1 MADYRDIGALQ
12 SGGRDIGALQRA
24 TLVELS
30 GTDSNAPVDTA
41 SLALTISL
49 SGTDSNTPVDTA
61 NLTATQPFRAETL
74 GLASGLRD
82 FRTWAGSSD
91 RQPIAL
97 LHVRPVRIISRWSLS
112 SGAVY
117 VAPVEYSYAG
127 SARDVVSVA
136 SLDETLRRVETLA
149 QCLATE
155 GTYFYDIDAA
165 SASARWDDGVS
176 QWDDGVRWDQFRGL
190 YVHLT
195 DDASPKNTTVLASFG
210 VWFSTRSRID
220 GRPINVPTL
229 GDDALAR
236 VAIAAPFAWTT
247 SSNITGWDESA
258 LVSTTL
264 AQDTAEYR
272 GQAESAKLTISGLTT
287 RARVSLALGGECVAG
302 ARYRFSGSYRASVGT
317 DDHIYPA
324 ILVYD
329 LTSAAAFLENGRD
342 LAGANMLQLK
352 RAAGEW
358 RRFTFDFLV
367 PASASVQVSFGAV
380 SATGAAGSGEIWF
393 EDIRLQPV
401 FRYESPEPRLLSS
414 SVPEVQQATTDHL
427 FGGKTIG
434 IGETTFAN
442 ADGDPEEAFYTLSLV
457 GGEQRLYIGG
467 AFRNGQLLPFDN
479 FRQSFA
485 GIARRVTATDEEFA
499 CDLEDV
505 RTFYHLSVPLRVF
518 SVIDFETM
526 DPSISGVSRPL
537 LFGSKTNITPRRY
550 ATSPTTGYGS
560 YEVCDVTDAPN
571 GIAGISAVYAYA
583 SEQDARDLNTA
594 RRMLLVSGTDYT
606 PSIATGRLT
615 ITEDVRFIEVGA
627 NNRFL
632 DFSDGVT
639 RQAAVAAGLYTP
651 RTLAV
656 ALEVAMNAVSSG
668 ITVTYSNTSWRWVIT
683 KASGTLSLLAKTGA
697 AADAG
702 LWKDLGFGR
711 DADLSGALQYV
722 GPEALFK
729 GAGTHVIRVDASGIR
744 DDASGTYTGTPNAV
758 IQLGPDLVRFLWVR
772 ILGLPASRIDNASFT
787 AARTTAPY
795 ALAAWIGEPIS
806 TQEIFETIEAS
817 CMADI
822 VIDGAGVIRFTPY
835 TRATGTVQSLKDS
848 DIWDWSMTQDTDDV
862 YAELRV
868 LHSQDPSLGTWAS
881 RYESAAAAAMQYARP
896 DTREIKTWLAS
907 SVDAQNVAT
916 MTSRWS
922 SSARRVATFRCSG
935 SLLEERVGS
944 KVRITR
950 GRALSPDG
958 ALSARVFRITAL
970 GYDLNGDCTVSA
982 IDDDDE

>member
-1 MADYRDIGALQ
+1 MP
-12 SGGRDIGALQRA
+12 
-24 TLVELS
+24 
-30 GTDSNAPVDTA
+30 AP
-41 SLALTISL
+41 I
-49 SGTDSNTPVDTA
+49 
-61 NLTATQPFRAETL
+61 FRAETL

-176 QWDDGVRWDQFRGL
+176 QWDDGVLRWDQFRGL

-210 VWFSTRSRID
+210 VWFSTRSRVA

-229 GDDALAR
+229 GDDVLAR

-258 LVSTTL
+258 LVATTL
-264 AQDTAEYR
+264 AQDTTEYR
-272 GQAESAKLTISGLTT
+272 WQAESAKLTIAGLTGT
-287 RARVSLALGGECVAG
+287 SLVTVALGGECVAG
-302 ARYRFSGSYRASVGT
+302 ARYRLSGSYRADDT

-324 ILVYD
+324 VRVYD
-329 LTSAAAFLENGRD
+329 LTGSAAFTENGRD
-342 LAGANMLQLK
+342 LTGSAALRL
-352 RAAGEW
+352 RRTAGEW

-367 PASASVQVSFGAV
+367 PPSAAIQLAFGAL
-380 SATGAAGSGEIWF
+380 SSTGAAGSGEVWF

-414 SVPEVQQATTDHL
+414 SVPEVQQATSDHI
-427 FGGKTIG
+427 FGGKVIG
-434 IGETTFAN
+434 AARTTFTN
-442 ADGDPEEAFYTLSLV
+442 ADGDPEDTFFTLSV
-457 GGEQRLYIGG
+457 IGGEQRLYSGG
-467 AFRNGQLLPFDN
+467 AFRDGQMVPFDN

-560 YEVCDVTDAPN
+560 YEVCDVTEAPN
-571 GIAGISAVYAYA
+571 GIAAISAVYAYA

-615 ITEDVRFIEVGA
+615 ITEDVRFIEIGA

-656 ALEVAMNAVSSG
+656 ALQAAMNAVSSG
-668 ITVTYSNTSWRWVIT
+668 ITVTYSNTSWRWVIE

-729 GAGTHVIRVDASGIR
+729 GTGTHVIRVDASGIR

-772 ILGLPASRIDNASFT
+772 ILGLPASRIDNASFA
-787 AARTTAPY
+787 AARATAPY

-835 TRATGTVQSLKDS
+835 TRATGTVQTLKDS
-848 DIWDWSMTQDTDDV
+848 DIWDWSMTQDTDHV
-862 YAELRV
+862 YAGLRV
-868 LHSQDPSLGTWAS
+868 LHSKDPSLGTFYS
-881 RYESAAAAAMQYARP
+881 REDSNAEGAMQFARP
-896 DTREIKTWLAS
+896 DTRDITTYLSS

-916 MTSRWS
+916 MTQKWTL
-922 SSARRVATFRCSG
+922 APRRVAHFSCSG
-935 SLLEERVGS
+935 SLLEAKVGD

-950 GRALSPDG
+950 SRALSADG
-958 ALSARVFRITAL
+958 TLASRAFRIIAI

-982 IDDDDE
+982 IDDE